1 MSRNL
6 LNKIK
11 DLSFL
16 SRMFDFVARKKAVK
30 ITLINKKL
38 SSELNLSIDEYLLE
52 EKYRKIIQRANAS
65 INDIFYQS
73 FKCYKEIDF
82 YKTTFPEL
90 VQRILK
96 YMKFLLDTKKVKYY
110 TIIMNSQL
118 ISEWPHYS
126 FIIEAMR
133 YLKRGIS
140 FINGFTINFR
150 YYDILKDAINNLEEI
165 HSVTNYSIYNGNH
178 KNENLFILYYEMFDW
193 EKVRCINFSKVFK
206 KSISKMYVKKN
217 ILIPNNANFRKIIID
232 CSTSL
237 NTNDLTQLMS
247 IHGEHIEYLKLFHFR
262 DFNVNLM
269 FYQNFKII
277 KKVKYIQCERLTFPN
292 FLIFFKN
299 NLSDIK
305 VLVLDGILE
314 NISDNLAE
322 KKQNYYITENL
333 LHRLNNLEKLE
344 MNFRNASNTIF
355 KLLSILLVQNP
366 NLQKL
371 KIGLELEKIKIKQSS
386 SNFMDKFL
394 SSEKELEDNYLK
406 DFYTFIKNI
415 SSLKKLSS
423 LELNFSLNDKMT
435 QIVSTFLNLG
445 PSLKNL
451 SMIHSKKLNVS
462 QLLMSHPNLIR
473 INLCLNNDENSEDK
487 TKEKFNYEFSR
498 RPWKSIVLKNY
509 PLNNSFVDAIIA
521 AKNSLND
528 LTLENTVNVCEKSDA
543 EVNNILLAIK
553 YNKI

>member
-16 SRMFDFVARKKAVK
+16 SRMFDFVVKKKAVK

-52 EKYRKIIQRANAS
+52 EKYRKIILRSNAS

-73 FKCYKEIDF
+73 FKCYKEIDIL
-82 YKTTFPEL
+82 KTTFPQL

-110 TIIMNSQL
+110 TISMNYQL
-118 ISEWPHYS
+118 ISGWPHYS
-126 FIIEAMR
+126 FIVEAMR

-140 FINGFTINFR
+140 FKNRFTMNFK

-165 HSVTNYSIYNGNH
+165 HSVTNYSIHKGNH
-178 KNENLFILYYEMFDW
+178 LEENLFKLYYEMFDW
-193 EKVRCINFSKVFK
+193 EKVRCVDLSNVFIK
-206 KSISKMYVKKN
+206 NISKIYVKKN
-217 ILIPNNANFRKIIID
+217 ILIPNNARFRKIIID
-232 CSTSL
+232 SSTSH
-237 NTNDLTQLMS
+237 NTNDLTDLML

-262 DFNVNLM
+262 DFNVNMM
-269 FYQNFKII
+269 FYQSFK
-277 KKVKYIQCERLTFPN
+277 KLRKVKYIQCDHFIFSN

-299 NLSDIK
+299 NLPDIK

-314 NISDNLAE
+314 KNSDNIAE

-333 LHRLNNLEKLE
+333 LPRLTNLEKLE

-355 KLLSILLVQNP
+355 KLLSFLLAQNP
-366 NLQKL
+366 NLQQL
-371 KIGLELEKIKIKQSS
+371 KIGLELENIKAKQSS
-386 SNFMDKFL
+386 TNFMDKFIAA
-394 SSEKELEDNYLK
+394 EKELEDNYLK

-415 SSLKKLSS
+415 SSLKQLSS

-435 QIVSTFLNLG
+435 QIVSTFLNVG

-451 SMIHSKKLNVS
+451 SMIHSGKLNVS
-462 QLLMSHPNLIR
+462 QLLVSHPNLIR
-473 INLCLNNDENSEDK
+473 ISLCLNNDEISGVK
-487 TKEKFNYEFSR
+487 TKEKFNYEFSQ

-509 PLNNSFVDAIIA
+509 PLNNSFVDSIIK

-528 LTLENTVNVCEKSDA
+528 LTLENTVNVSEKSDA